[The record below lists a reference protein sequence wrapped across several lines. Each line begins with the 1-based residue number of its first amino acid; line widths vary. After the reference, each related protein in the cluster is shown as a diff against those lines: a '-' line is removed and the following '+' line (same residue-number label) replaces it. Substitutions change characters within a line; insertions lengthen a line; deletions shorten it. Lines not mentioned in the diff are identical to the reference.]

1 MIEEFIEFAKANGIT
16 NIDALKRDKAGTPF
30 EVSFDF
36 EVLSKSERT
45 IRGVASV
52 ESIDRENELI
62 TKSALKEA
70 IGGFE
75 QLPILHYQHT
85 ERPIGI
91 CTKAQITDRGLEIEG
106 KIPNHPQ
113 WDDIWE
119 RITKGD
125 LTKYSIHGRRRVFS
139 PECKLAVNSRDSP
152 CITKGLYLDSISIVS
167 GSTAINQDTFVEVV
181 KAMRD
186 ELAKSTDN
194 LNIVNDNSSIVMAE
208 EQDITKSEVEQTIT
222 SNAVPAVH
230 NADDMTLATKAMPA
244 TDVDQMSG
252 RSAADQESL
261 VTSEIVKARAEFES
275 KFDELSKAISVI
287 PELQN
292 KIEELTKANSELT
305 EQNKSLSEKLES
317 VSNEVILKG
326 TQPVVIPE
334 QLDHTSGTFRLRNK
348 F

>member
-167 GSTAINQDTFVEVV
+167 GATAINQDTFVEVV

-208 EQDITKSEVEQTIT
+208 EQDITKSEVEQTVQNTTTEPDNIT
-222 SNAVPAVH
+222 KSEPV
-230 NADDMTLATKAMPA
+230 
-244 TDVDQMSG
+244 VDNV
-252 RSAADQESL
+252 AEN
-261 VTSEIVKARAEFES
+261 VESEIVKARAEFTS
-275 KFDELSKAISVI
+275 KFDEISKAISVI
-287 PELQN
+287 PELQ
-292 KIEELTKANSELT
+292 KQIEELTKANSELT
-305 EQNKSLSEKLES
+305 EQNKTLTEKLES

-326 TQPVVIPE
+326 TQAVVIHE
-334 QLDHTSGTFRLRNK
+334 QLTGEPLNNFRLYNK

>member
-1 MIEEFIEFAKANGIT
+1 MIEEFVEFAKANGIT
-16 NIDALKRDKAGTPF
+16 NIDALKKDTAGTPF

-106 KIPNHPQ
+106 KIPSHPQ

-186 ELAKSTDN
+186 ELANSTNN
-194 LNIVNDNSSIVMAE
+194 LNKASDNISISMASE
-208 EQDITKSEVEQTIT
+208 EPTHAMETPKELDIDIK
-222 SNAVPAVH
+222 
-230 NADDMTLATKAMPA
+230 K
-244 TDVDQMSG
+244 
-252 RSAADQESL
+252 ADQENL
-261 VTSEIVKARAEFES
+261 VSTEDHKSSIDTDAIVKAQTELTSRL
-275 KFDELSKAISVI
+275 DELSKALSEI
-287 PELQN
+287 PSLKTQ
-292 KIEELTKANSELT
+292 IEELTKANAELT
-305 EQNKSLSEKLES
+305 EQNKAMSEKLDN
-317 VSNEVILKG
+317 VSNEVIMKG
-326 TQPVVIPE
+326 SEIVIIPE
-334 QLDHTSGTFRLRNK
+334 QLKENGSFRLTNK
-348 F
+348 FDGGTQ

>member
-16 NIDALKRDKAGTPF
+16 NIDALKKDTAGTPF

-91 CTKAQITDRGLEIEG
+91 CTKALITDRGLEIEG
-106 KIPNHPQ
+106 KIPTHPQ

-167 GSTAINQDTFVEVV
+167 GATAINQDTFVEVV

-186 ELAKSTDN
+186 ELANSTDN

-222 SNAVPAVH
+222 NNAVPAV
-230 NADDMTLATKAMPA
+230 NNVDDPTLATKAM
-244 TDVDQMSG
+244 TDDHISG
-252 RSAADQESL
+252 RSAVDQENL
-261 VTSEIVKARAEFES
+261 VTSEIVKARAEFTS
-275 KFDELSKAISVI
+275 KFDEISKAISVI
-287 PELQN
+287 PELQ
-292 KIEELTKANSELT
+292 KQIEELTKANSELT
-305 EQNKSLSEKLES
+305 EQNKTLTEKLES

-326 TQPVVIPE
+326 TQAVVIHE
-334 QLDHTSGTFRLRNK
+334 QLTGEPLNNFRLYNK

>member
-1 MIEEFIEFAKANGIT
+1 MIEEFVEFAKANGIT
-16 NIDALKRDKAGTPF
+16 NIDALKKDTAGTPF

-167 GSTAINQDTFVEVV
+167 GATAINQDTFVEVV

-186 ELAKSTDN
+186 ELANSTNN
-194 LNIVNDNSSIVMAE
+194 LNKASDNISISMASE
-208 EQDITKSEVEQTIT
+208 EPTQAMETPKELDIDIK
-222 SNAVPAVH
+222 
-230 NADDMTLATKAMPA
+230 K
-244 TDVDQMSG
+244 
-252 RSAADQESL
+252 ADQENL
-261 VTSEIVKARAEFES
+261 VSTEDHKSSIDTDAIVKAQTELTSRL
-275 KFDELSKAISVI
+275 DELSKALSEI
-287 PELQN
+287 PSLKTQ
-292 KIEELTKANSELT
+292 IEELTKANAELT
-305 EQNKSLSEKLES
+305 EQNKAMSEKLDN
-317 VSNEVILKG
+317 VSNEVIMKG
-326 TQPVVIPE
+326 SEIVIIPE
-334 QLDHTSGTFRLRNK
+334 QLKENGSFRLTNK
-348 F
+348 FDGGTQ

>member
-1 MIEEFIEFAKANGIT
+1 MDEQFIEFAKANGIT

-36 EVLSKSERT
+36 EVLSKSDRT

-85 ERPIGI
+85 ERPVGI

-125 LTKYSIHGRRRVFS
+125 LTKYSIHGRRRVFT
-139 PECKLAVNSRDSP
+139 PECKLAVNSRESP

-167 GSTAINQDTFVEVV
+167 GASAINQDTFVEVV
-181 KAMRD
+181 KAMYD
-186 ELAKSTDN
+186 DL
-194 LNIVNDNSSIVMAE
+194 SSSANTIL
-208 EQDITKSEVEQTIT
+208 TSQTQRHIQRR
-222 SNAVPAVH
+222 
-230 NADDMTLATKAMPA
+230 TL
-244 TDVDQMSG
+244 
-252 RSAADQESL
+252 
-261 VTSEIVKARAEFES
+261 
-275 KFDELSKAISVI
+275 
-287 PELQN
+287 
-292 KIEELTKANSELT
+292 LT
-305 EQNKSLSEKLES
+305 
-317 VSNEVILKG
+317 
-326 TQPVVIPE
+326 
-334 QLDHTSGTFRLRNK
+334 
-348 F
+348 

>member
-1 MIEEFIEFAKANGIT
+1 MIEEFVEFAKANGIT
-16 NIDALKRDKAGTPF
+16 NIDALKKDTAGTPF

-106 KIPNHPQ
+106 KIPSHPQ

-167 GSTAINQDTFVEVV
+167 GATAINQDTFVEVV

-186 ELAKSTDN
+186 ELANSTNN
-194 LNIVNDNSSIVMAE
+194 LNKASDNISISMASE
-208 EQDITKSEVEQTIT
+208 EPTQAMETPKELDIDITK
-222 SNAVPAVH
+222 
-230 NADDMTLATKAMPA
+230 
-244 TDVDQMSG
+244 
-252 RSAADQESL
+252 ADQENL
-261 VTSEIVKARAEFES
+261 VSTEDHKSSIDTDAIVKAQTELTSRL
-275 KFDELSKAISVI
+275 DELSKALSEI
-287 PELQN
+287 PSLKTQ
-292 KIEELTKANSELT
+292 IEELTKANAELT
-305 EQNKSLSEKLES
+305 EQNKAMSEKLDN
-317 VSNEVILKG
+317 VSNEVIMKG
-326 TQPVVIPE
+326 SEIVIIPE
-334 QLDHTSGTFRLRNK
+334 QLKENGSFRLTNK
-348 F
+348 LDGGTQ